1 MPSTSNFQNREV
13 EVAQL
18 AYENGLPAVSLTD
31 VGTEEAYM
39 FHRMRKR
46 NTIGRAMVTFAFGLL
61 VSVQST
67 RASELTYTPVNPS
80 FGGSPL
86 NGSYVLGLASANNSL
101 FQQKKTTTSPTSSTA
116 VAQFQSVITSALLSQ
131 IASTVAQEII
141 GPNAKNSGTFN
152 INGQMIKFYT
162 SGGEINIGITDSLS
176 GATTQIQI
184 PVPTY

>member
-1 MPSTSNFQNREV
+1 MSNSLSQRNASLHAAALCTCV
-13 EVAQL
+13 LLGVA
-18 AYENGLPAVSLTD
+18 PA
-31 VGTEEAYM
+31 A
-39 FHRMRKR
+39 
-46 NTIGRAMVTFAFGLL
+46 
-61 VSVQST
+61 

-86 NGSYVLGLASANNSL
+86 NGSYVLGLATANNFL

-116 VAQFQSVITSALLSQ
+116 VTQFQNVITSALLSE

-152 INGQMIKFYT
+152 INGQIIKFNT
-162 SGGEINIGITDSLS
+162 AGGEINIGITDAAS

>member
-1 MPSTSNFQNREV
+1 MVVFV
-13 EVAQL
+13 L
-18 AYENGLPAVSLTD
+18 AAS
-31 VGTEEAYM
+31 A
-39 FHRMRKR
+39 R
-46 NTIGRAMVTFAFGLL
+46 
-61 VSVQST
+61 SS

-86 NGSYVLGLASANNSL
+86 NGSYVLGLATANNAM

-116 VAQFQSVITSALLSQ
+116 VTQFQSIITSALLSQ

-152 INGQMIKFYT
+152 INGQIIQFYT
-162 SGGEINIGITDSLS
+162 SGGEINIGITDSAS